1 MRANAPE
8 PAQPSESAQLSESVQ
23 SPEERGPRTAAPGPR
38 GSELSE
44 PAEALVVEPW
54 DIGSSEPLPAKML
67 YAVRVVLLIAPAL
80 GMVYF
85 FIHAALF
92 PVGAVPLVYLVVQG
106 WLATIYRAGRSVML
120 IYWGNAISALLAAVM
135 GIFFAYLLFAL
146 HGPDVLFKHFGVF
159 YAGALFTVMGSFVLE
174 FLFSLFYAVVLRRV
188 IRRDEAFRPGSLS
201 ENIGD

>member
-8 PAQPSESAQLSESVQ
+8 PAQSSKSAQ
-23 SPEERGPRTAAPGPR
+23 SPEEHGPRSAAPGPR

-54 DIGSSEPLPAKML
+54 DIGSSEPLPAKVL

-85 FIHAALF
+85 FMRAALF

-106 WLATIYRAGRSVML
+106 WLATIYRADRSVML
-120 IYWGNAISALLAAVM
+120 IYWGNAVSALLAAVM
-135 GIFFAYLLFAL
+135 GVFFAYLLFAL
-146 HGPDVLFKHFGVF
+146 HGPDALFKHFGAF
-159 YAGALFTVMGSFVLE
+159 YAGAVFTVMGSFVLE
-174 FLFSLFYAVVLRRV
+174 FFFSLFYAVVLRRV
-188 IRRDEAFRPGSLS
+188 IGRDEAFHRGPLS
-201 ENIGD
+201 ENTGG

>member
-8 PAQPSESAQLSESVQ
+8 PAQSSESAQ
-23 SPEERGPRTAAPGPR
+23 SPEEHGPRSAAPGPR

-54 DIGSSEPLPAKML
+54 DIGSSEPLPAKAL

-85 FIHAALF
+85 FMRAALF

-106 WLATIYRAGRSVML
+106 WLATIYRADRSVML
-120 IYWGNAISALLAAVM
+120 IYWGNAVSALLAAVM
-135 GIFFAYLLFAL
+135 GVFFAYLLLPCTGRMRSLNTSGHSTREPYLRSWGHSCWSFSSRCSTRW
-146 HGPDVLFKHFGVF
+146 FC
-159 YAGALFTVMGSFVLE
+159 AG
-174 FLFSLFYAVVLRRV
+174 
-188 IRRDEAFRPGSLS
+188 
-201 ENIGD
+201 

>member
-8 PAQPSESAQLSESVQ
+8 PAQSPESAQLSESAQ
-23 SPEERGPRTAAPGPR
+23 PPEAHGPCSAGPR

-54 DIGSSEPLPAKML
+54 DIGSSEPLPAKVL

-85 FIHAALF
+85 FMRAALF

-106 WLATIYRAGRSVML
+106 WLATIYRADRSVML
-120 IYWGNAISALLAAVM
+120 IYWGNAVSALLAAVM
-135 GIFFAYLLFAL
+135 GVFFAYLLFAL
-146 HGPDVLFKHFGVF
+146 HGPDALFKHFGTF
-159 YAGALFTVMGSFVLE
+159 YAGAVFTVMGSFVLE
-174 FLFSLFYAVVLRRV
+174 FFFSLFYAVVLRRV
-188 IRRDEAFRPGSLS
+188 IRRNEAFHRGSFS
-201 ENIGD
+201 ENTGG